1 MGEARRN
8 AKQSHLTLA
17 QRILSIA
24 LERDM
29 KPGDHLPEQS
39 FSDACGV
46 SRTPIRS
53 AFKILEENNIL
64 TRRQDEGYFL
74 NIASPEQAAEA
85 LRRLEDAEDSLARR
99 ILSDR
104 AERRIDDI
112 QSVSALARRYGAS
125 RNTVLLALKILSNDG
140 IATQL
145 PGRAWA
151 FLPMVD
157 SPKSI
162 SESYDF
168 RLSMEPQAI
177 LASGFSLDTKKAS
190 LLRTQM
196 EDFLEADEFR
206 TTVGGFHRID
216 SEFHNL
222 IAECSGNRF
231 VRGALLAHHRLRK
244 ASRKG
249 SSISNFRSKQAM
261 IEHVQILDCL
271 ELNQFELA
279 ADQMVVHLR
288 RSRIRRPEAANRGIP
303 PLMKGPRA

>member
-1 MGEARRN
+1 MKETRRN
-8 AKQSHLTLA
+8 ARQSHLALA
-17 QRILSIA
+17 QRILHIA

-29 KPGDHLPEQS
+29 SHGDHLPEQA
-39 FSDACGV
+39 FSKACGV

-53 AFKILEENNIL
+53 AFKILEENDIL

-74 NIASPEQAAEA
+74 NIDSSEQAAEA
-85 LRRLEDAEDSLARR
+85 LRTLEEAEDSLARR

-112 QSVSALARRYGAS
+112 QSVSGLARRYGAS

-140 IATQL
+140 VVTQL

-162 SESYDF
+162 AESYDF

-177 LASGFSLDTKKAS
+177 LAREFKLDTKKVGV
-190 LLRTQM
+190 LRTQM
-196 EDFLEADEFR
+196 EDYLNTDETR
-206 TTVGGFHRID
+206 TTVSGFHRID
-216 SEFHNL
+216 NEFHNL
-222 IAECSGNRF
+222 IAESSGNRF
-231 VRGALLAHHRLRK
+231 VRGALLSHHRLRK

-249 SSISNFRSKQAM
+249 SSMSTFRLKQAM
-261 IEHVQILDCL
+261 IEHVEILDSL
-271 ELNQFELA
+271 ERNQFELA

-303 PLMKGPRA
+303 PLMKGPRP

>member
-1 MGEARRN
+1 MKEPRRN
-8 AKQSHLTLA
+8 SRQSHLTLA
-17 QRILSIA
+17 QQVLHIA

-29 KPGDHLPEQS
+29 QPGDHLPEQA
-39 FSDACGV
+39 FSEACGV

-53 AFKILEENNIL
+53 AFKILEENEIL

-74 NIASPEQAAEA
+74 NIASSEQATEA
-85 LRRLEDAEDSLARR
+85 LRRLEEAEDSLARR

-112 QSVSALARRYGAS
+112 QSVSRLSRRYGAS

-140 IATQL
+140 IVTQL

-157 SPKSI
+157 SPRAI
-162 SESYDF
+162 RESYDF

-177 LASGFSLDTKKAS
+177 LADAFTLDIKKAGV
-190 LLRTQM
+190 LRSQM
-196 EDFLEADEFR
+196 EDFLNADEFR
-206 TTVGGFHRID
+206 TTAGGFHRID
-216 SEFHNL
+216 NEFHNL
-222 IAECSGNRF
+222 IADCSGNRF

-249 SSISNFRSKQAM
+249 SSVSNFRLKQAM
-261 IEHVQILDCL
+261 IEHVEILDSL
-271 ELNQFELA
+271 ERNQFELA